1 MENTI
6 QNFIYEFGA
15 KFSKGFQRNYYVNG
29 VTVNQ
34 QLQEWI
40 HKHNETDIYKC
51 SYAYENNDIENCKII
66 SNLYLDFDGNIDTE
80 ENFNTLKRQVSLC
93 YFMLKSYIKLKDE
106 DIQLFFS
113 GAKGFHIIIDY
124 KILGLEPKEN
134 LNMDFKKFA
143 LWLQENTNC
152 QIIDTGIYDR
162 RRLLRVPNTINSKTG
177 LYKVPITKELLDT
190 FSLSNMLAYAKEKH
204 EEQEKEYFLNDK
216 ASKEYKKV
224 IKDKIKIKTKD
235 GFVIPLEPKEMLP
248 CAIKLLKEGALKG
261 TRNNSCVA
269 IASSI
274 LQSGESKEDAFAIL
288 KEWNTLNEPPL
299 EEHELRVTFNSAY
312 TMLQHNRRYGCN
324 TYKDLGYCIGEKC
337 KLSGGK

>member
-1 MENTI
+1 
-6 QNFIYEFGA
+6 
-15 KFSKGFQRNYYVNG
+15 
-29 VTVNQ
+29 
-34 QLQEWI
+34 
-40 HKHNETDIYKC
+40 
-51 SYAYENNDIENCKII
+51 
-66 SNLYLDFDGNIDTE
+66 
-80 ENFNTLKRQVSLC
+80 
-93 YFMLKSYIKLKDE
+93 
-106 DIQLFFS
+106 
-113 GAKGFHIIIDY
+113 
-124 KILGLEPKEN
+124 
-134 LNMDFKKFA
+134 MDFKKFA

-190 FSLSNMLAYAKEKH
+190 FSLTDMLTYAKEKH

-288 KEWNTLNEPPL
+288 KEWNTLNDPPL
-299 EEHELRVTFNSAY
+299 EEHELRITFNSAY